1 MSRPGETI
9 VVKDEAGNPV
19 QRDPVDAREIVQ
31 AGGTY
36 DVTEKD
42 MAKAAQADDGHPIG
56 QSGIEQIPAKTEKLV
71 ENVEAKGGPA
81 AQAQAER
88 ELGEEPAKKADEPAK
103 KEKK

>member
-1 MSRPGETI
+1 MSRPGDTI

-19 QRDPVDAREIVQ
+19 QRDPVDAREIVE

-42 MAKAAQADDGHPIG
+42 MAKAAEADDGHPIG
-56 QSGIEQIPAKTEKLV
+56 QSGVEQLPANTEKLV

-81 AQAQAER
+81 AKAAAKR
-88 ELGEEPAKKADEPAK
+88 EKGEAPAKSK
-103 KEKK
+103 

>member
-1 MSRPGETI
+1 MSRPAETI

-31 AGGTY
+31 QGGTY

-56 QSGIEQIPAKTEKLV
+56 QSGVEQIEARTEKLLD
-71 ENVEAKGGPA
+71 NVEAKGGPA
-81 AQAQAER
+81 AKAQAKR
-88 ELGEEPAKKADEPAK
+88 EKGEAPAKKK
-103 KEKK
+103 